1 MSDIDYK
8 SDNDKSIDSLDN
20 DDEEIENND
29 LDPTIGKK
37 QDLHYLQLQN
47 SLLKPAIPNDD
58 DDDEDDDLDDDD
70 LEDDIE
76 GNEDDDDDEEED
88 DLDSSSLKKTLL
100 QPIKSDD
107 DLGDDDDDDED
118 DNDDDENYLQKLE
131 GNKNDFIQEY
141 HTQSKMVNYDEIKHY
156 ANITRNSEGIIID
169 ELHRTLPFLTKFEYT
184 KIIGQR
190 AKQIDSGAEPF
201 ISVPKD
207 IITGYDIAILE
218 LKEKK
223 IPFIIKRPL
232 PGGGFEYWR
241 IHDLEMII

>member
-1 MSDIDYK
+1 MGILIMSDIDYK

-76 GNEDDDDDEEED
+76 GNEDDDDD
-88 DLDSSSLKKTLL
+88 
-100 QPIKSDD
+100 
-107 DLGDDDDDDED
+107 DDED

-141 HTQSKMVNYDEIKHY
+141 
-156 ANITRNSEGIIID
+156 
-169 ELHRTLPFLTKFEYT
+169 
-184 KIIGQR
+184 
-190 AKQIDSGAEPF
+190 
-201 ISVPKD
+201 
-207 IITGYDIAILE
+207 
-218 LKEKK
+218 
-223 IPFIIKRPL
+223 
-232 PGGGFEYWR
+232 
-241 IHDLEMII
+241 